1 MPHASPNESFVWRA
15 AARPERARLLGAIA
29 IAISCGGLGVLV
41 GRWSAPVAPATR
53 TAALI
58 QAVAKET
65 RAKAPAA
72 DRATVDAAPAPPA
85 AATPGDGQA
94 ASVPIAP
101 SRAPARGQ
109 EDASHRHGSPR
120 TQRGDAS
127 EPPLAVAPPA
137 GDAPPA
143 PAQANA
149 PEALPG
155 GRRSRH
161 AATVEERP
169 AAPNYQA
176 LRDYV
181 LSR

>member
-1 MPHASPNESFVWRA
+1 MPHASPSESFVWRA

-29 IAISCGGLGVLV
+29 IAISCGGLGVVV
-41 GRWSAPVAPATR
+41 GRWSVPVAPATR

-65 RAKAPAA
+65 RAKAPAP
-72 DRATVDAAPAPPA
+72 DRTTVDAAPAPPA
-85 AATPGDGQA
+85 AAAPSDGQA

-109 EDASHRHGSPR
+109 EDA
-120 TQRGDAS
+120 AS

-137 GDAPPA
+137 GDAPPG
-143 PAQANA
+143 PAQAKA

-155 GRRSRH
+155 GRRSQH